1 MAPIHPS
8 SYNSTM
14 KSDFDEDS
22 SENTCPDFWQM
33 IWETNAKMIV
43 MLCQIAQGKQ
53 KTLLFL
59 CKFKIRNYR
68 KLEKILMISF
78 FRIYRM
84 FPIFS

>member
-1 MAPIHPS
+1 MQFFPRFIVTMAPIHPS

-53 KTLLFL
+53 GNTA
-59 CKFKIRNYR
+59 
-68 KLEKILMISF
+68 
-78 FRIYRM
+78 
-84 FPIFS
+84 FSL

>member
-33 IWETNAKMIV
+33 IWETNTKMVV

-53 KTLLFL
+53 GNTA
-59 CKFKIRNYR
+59 
-68 KLEKILMISF
+68 
-78 FRIYRM
+78 
-84 FPIFS
+84 FSL

>member
-53 KTLLFL
+53 NKHCFFL
-59 CKFKIRNYR
+59 VNS
-68 KLEKILMISF
+68 KLEIIENWKKL
-78 FRIYRM
+78 
-84 FPIFS
+84 